1 MMADMLKS
9 ITVLGI
15 VEALIFDLPAALGHG
30 IEAAAAH
37 ATRGEIAEPIRLD
50 DFAIAMVLA
59 IANELS
65 VGIAVGTAQGTF
77 RFSPPPHRGAVQGQ
91 AHETTALESLVAL
104 GAMEHRSQS
113 GPRGRRI

>member
-37 ATRGEIAEPIRLD
+37 ATRGEIAEPIGLD

-59 IANELS
+59 ITDHAHGVPLQAFPRVKVVGVPDLDAIGALPELQ
-65 VGIAVGTAQGTF
+65 VRRLAA
-77 RFSPPPHRGAVQGQ
+77 
-91 AHETTALESLVAL
+91 EALL
-104 GAMEHRSQS
+104 S
-113 GPRGRRI
+113 GLK

>member
-50 DFAIAMVLA
+50 DFAIAMGLGITDHAHRVPLQAFPRVKVVGVPDLHA
-59 IANELS
+59 IAAVPEL
-65 VGIAVGTAQGTF
+65 QG
-77 RFSPPPHRGAVQGQ
+77 RR
-91 AHETTALESLVAL
+91 L
-104 GAMEHRSQS
+104 GAKGALR
-113 GPRGRRI
+113 PPA

>member
-15 VEALIFDLPAALGHG
+15 VEALIFDLPAVLAHG

-59 IANELS
+59 ITDHAHGVPLLAFRRVKVVIFPVIDAIGSLPQLQVRRLTANVPL
-65 VGIAVGTAQGTF
+65 
-77 RFSPPPHRGAVQGQ
+77 
-91 AHETTALESLVAL
+91 
-104 GAMEHRSQS
+104 
-113 GPRGRRI
+113 

>member
-1 MMADMLKS
+1 MMADMRKS

-15 VEALIFDLPAALGHG
+15 VEALIFDLPATLGHG

-59 IANELS
+59 ITDHAHGVPLQAFPRVKVVSVPDLDAIGALPELQ
-65 VGIAVGTAQGTF
+65 VRRLAA
-77 RFSPPPHRGAVQGQ
+77 
-91 AHETTALESLVAL
+91 EALL
-104 GAMEHRSQS
+104 S
-113 GPRGRRI
+113 GLK